1 MKSFHAST
9 RIQSTPD
16 TIWKTLM
23 DANRWPELDSS
34 ILRVDGTPALG
45 GTVTVHAKAGR
56 AFPLKVV
63 EFVPRERMVLS
74 GGMPLGLFTGTRTY
88 TLSPRAGGLIEF
100 TMREVYTGLLA
111 PLITKSIPDLQPSF
125 EQFADGLRRLAEGG
139 TR

>member
-23 DANRWPELDSS
+23 DVNQWPELDPS
-34 ILRVDGTPALG
+34 ILRVDGTPTLG
-45 GTVTVHAKAGR
+45 GTVTVHAKVGR
-56 AFPLKVV
+56 AFPLTVV
-63 EFVPRERMVLS
+63 ELVSSERMVLS

-88 TLSPRAGGLIEF
+88 ALSPRADGLIEF

-125 EQFADGLRRLAEGG
+125 DEFAGNLKTHAE
-139 TR
+139 RA